1 MISSACRLLN
11 AVWKR
16 HLPEDHTL
24 NRRSLCKWRVGGCLR
39 ALLWQLQVLNA
50 SEDQP
55 QMPDEKLVDQSAV
68 VHCICAVLQRE
79 GQIIE

>member
-1 MISSACRLLN
+1 MISSGCRLLN

-16 HLPEDHTL
+16 NLPEEHTL
-24 NRRSLCKWRVGGCLR
+24 NRRSLCNWRVGGCLR

-55 QMPDEKLVDQSAV
+55 QMADEKLVDQSAV
-68 VHCICAVLQRE
+68 VHCIRAVLQRE
-79 GQIIE
+79 SQMIE